1 MATVTK
7 NTADCVEFQNFSP
20 KDPPTLNVQAGEWQT
35 NSGGHEAGL
44 VFDVFGS
51 QPPLLS
57 PDDARKL
64 ARWLE
69 RAAALLDGKKPEKK
83 HKQKYR
89 HGAEDDEDDDWR
101 S

>member
-1 MATVTK
+1 MAAVTK
-7 NTADCVEFQNFSP
+7 NTADFIEFQNFSP
-20 KDPPTLNVQAGEWQT
+20 KNAPTLTVQAGEWQT
-35 NSGGHEAGL
+35 SSDGHEIGL
-44 VFDVFGS
+44 VFDVLGA
-51 QPPLLS
+51 QLPILS

-89 HGAEDDEDDDWR
+89 PAEDDEEYDDWR